1 MYAKV
6 AQNHET
12 KEGKVKND
20 LIYIILHTFEY
31 KGKKLILITKFS
43 SKKVITT
50 NDFLNK

>member
-31 KGKKLILITKFS
+31 KGKKTHSNNQIFIEKGYYNKRFS
-43 SKKVITT
+43 Q
-50 NDFLNK
+50 